1 MNRQPFISVIIPV
14 YNGSKYLN
22 QCLDALMTSSYRQ
35 FEIIVVDDAS
45 TDDSVDICRKKGI
58 AVLQMPHQSGP
69 AAVRNYGAQKARGEI
84 LLFVDSDV
92 LVQQETIARV
102 AADFMNNPNIAAV
115 FGSYDDS
122 PDASDFF
129 SQFRNLLHHF
139 IHQNS
144 HRESKTFWTGCGAI
158 YKEIFFQLKGFDE
171 GWFSIEDIE
180 LGHRIWNNGY
190 RIMLDKELQV
200 KHLKGWRLRNWLKTD
215 IYYRAVP
222 WSRLILSSGYMPR
235 DLNLQTPHIISAV
248 LVGLLTLTTFL
259 IFLNAIN
266 PFGMHLNIILLILSL
281 LLILTL
287 IILNRGLYT
296 FFLQKRGI
304 KFTILAIPIHFLY
317 YFYSGVAFTL
327 SWTLHKLD
335 NLIPGFR
342 KFNHSHKRKA

>member
-35 FEIIVVDDAS
+35 LEIIVVDDAS
-45 TDDSVDICRKKGI
+45 TDDSVDICRKKEI

-102 AADFMNNPNIAAV
+102 AADFMNNPDIAAV

-122 PDASDFF
+122 PGALDFL
-129 SQFRNLLHHF
+129 SQFRNLFHHF

-144 HRESKTFWTGCGAI
+144 HREAKTFWTGCGAI

-171 GWFSIEDIE
+171 DWFSIEDIE

-200 KHLKGWRLRNWLKTD
+200 KHLKHWGFRTWLKTG
-215 IYYRAVP
+215 IFYRAVP
-222 WSRLILSSGYMPR
+222 WSRLILASGHPPR
-235 DLNLQTPHIISAV
+235 DLNLQTPYIISAV
-248 LVGLLTLTTFL
+248 LVGLLILTIPLFFWDTVNLFG
-259 IFLNAIN
+259 FPIN
-266 PFGMHLNIILLILSL
+266 IVFFILFL
-281 LLILTL
+281 LLIITL

-296 FFLQKRGI
+296 FFYRMRDKI
-304 KFTILAIPIHFLY
+304 HNPSHPNTFPILL
-317 YFYSGVAFTL
+317 L
-327 SWTLHKLD
+327 
-335 NLIPGFR
+335 
-342 KFNHSHKRKA
+342 

>member
-1 MNRQPFISVIIPV
+1 MKYMEYQPFISVIIPV

-22 QCLDALMTSSYRQ
+22 QCLDALMKSSYRQ

-58 AVLQMPHQSGP
+58 TVLQMPHQSGP
-69 AAVRNYGAQKARGEI
+69 AAARNYGSQKAQGEI

-92 LVQQETIARV
+92 LVQQETITRV
-102 AADFMNNPNIAAV
+102 AADFMNNPDIAAI

-122 PDASDFF
+122 PDASDFL
-129 SQFRNLLHHF
+129 SQFRNLFHHF

-144 HRESKTFWTGCGAI
+144 HREAKTFWTGCGAI
-158 YKEIFFQLKGFDE
+158 NKEIFFQLKGFDE

-180 LGHRIWNNGY
+180 LGHRIW
-190 RIMLDKELQV
+190 
-200 KHLKGWRLRNWLKTD
+200 LKTD
-215 IYYRAVP
+215 ILPRAVP
-222 WSRLILSSGYMPR
+222 WSRLILSSGHLPW
-235 DLNLQTPHIISAV
+235 DLNLKTPHIISAV

-259 IFLNAIN
+259 IFLNPIN
-266 PFGMHLNIILLILSL
+266 LLGMHLNIILLILSL

-287 IILNRGLYT
+287 IILNRGLYA
-296 FFLQKRGI
+296 FFLQKRGV
-304 KFTILAIPIHFLY
+304 KFTILAIPIHFIY

-327 SWTLHKLD
+327 SWTLNKLD

-342 KFNHSHKRKA
+342 KFNRSHKRKA